1 MFLADVHSHI
11 LYGVDD
17 GAKSKSVML
26 KMLDNAYANGVR
38 VICVTPHYNPELFE
52 YNPKGEEE
60 AYNTLLE
67 YSKERYPD
75 LKLYR
80 WNEIYVFS
88 GVPSFLTENKREFIA
103 GGNNVLVEFSVNVTL
118 RDITETVL
126 GMTSL
131 GYKAVL
137 AHVERYKNLTKKNI
151 LQLKQMG
158 AIITV
163 NAESII
169 GLNGWAAARYVKGL
183 IKRGLASIVSSDA
196 HVPEAYDNYSKAHKI
211 ILKRYGE
218 AVAESLFWSNANN
231 LFIKESIK

>member
-17 GAKSKSVML
+17 GAKNKSVML

-52 YNPKGEEE
+52 YNPKGEEKAFNE
-60 AYNTLLE
+60 LVE
-67 YSKERYPD
+67 YSKEKYPD
-75 LKLYR
+75 LRLYK

-88 GVPSFLTENKREFIA
+88 GVPSFLIENKRKFVA
-103 GGNNVLVEFSVNVTL
+103 GNNKVLLEFSVNVTFH
-118 RDITETVL
+118 DMAETVL

-131 GYKAVL
+131 GYKSVL
-137 AHVERYKNLTKKNI
+137 AHVERYKNITKKKL

-163 NAESII
+163 NAESVI
-169 GLNGWAAARYVKGL
+169 GINGWSTSRFVKSL

-196 HVPEAYDNYSKAHKI
+196 HVSAAYDSFSEAYRMV
-211 ILKRYGE
+211 LKKYGE
-218 AVAESLFWSNANN
+218 AVAEPLFWSNANN
-231 LFIKESIK
+231 LFIKENN